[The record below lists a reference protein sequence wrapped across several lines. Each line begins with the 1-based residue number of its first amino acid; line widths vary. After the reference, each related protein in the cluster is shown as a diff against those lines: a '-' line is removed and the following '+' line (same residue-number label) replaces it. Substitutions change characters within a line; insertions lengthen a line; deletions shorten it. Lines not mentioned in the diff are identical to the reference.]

1 MVFSR
6 AWYIILS
13 VSLAAAVFL
22 LYLATAVSNRN
33 AEHASGKLLTA
44 TSRSVYWYLT
54 DDARRRASA
63 LIELSVDSDI
73 QAGLSK
79 ANGAASLKTL
89 DQGLRDKVA
98 QKLAAFRSKHDQA
111 GGLRFYALWAVDRQ
125 GRVVASENYAD
136 GTDSEHFEMGGYPIV
151 ADAIHGWIR
160 DDTWVLNDQIS
171 RIVAHPV
178 ETVVGG
184 EPVGAIVASSRI
196 DGRFAQGISDST
208 GAAVA
213 FYAGGTTKD
222 TGAPKGFNKSL
233 LEVTSKDLD
242 EVEADVDYQ
251 KKGRTTPRVLRRNVG
266 TDVGVVFA
274 RMPGEAWDQ
283 GAGYVVGHRHARLS
297 DPLEFRK
304 LATDSDNKSVPLIF
318 IILAAIGAALLGLF
332 FSLLE
337 HTLPLRSFRRA
348 IKELADKQSK
358 VDVLKPTTFRGA
370 YKRLA
375 ANVNDALD
383 KAASAAG
390 VERGPADLESVLGP
404 LPAKPQMS
412 AFAVPEPG
420 SAARDRPPT
429 KKPKPSTEPEPPK
442 ADEDRLKGQVAAA
455 NTPHDPAGDDPAGDD
470 PAGHDPAG
478 VQDEASVSSK
488 PPATA
493 SPPSP
498 PRKKAS
504 PSNPPAKPQDEETR
518 WRQVYADFVALKK
531 QLDESTARLSYEKF
545 RGTLQR
551 NKDALIARHGCTR
564 VKFRVYEKQ
573 GRAALKASPVM
584 DE

>member
-13 VSLAAAVFL
+13 VSLAAAVFM

-79 ANGAASLKTL
+79 ANGADSLKKV

-111 GGLRFYALWAVDRQ
+111 GGLRFHALWAVDRQ

-160 DDTWVLNDQIS
+160 DDTWVLNDQIN

-196 DGRFAQGISDST
+196 DARFAQRISDST

-222 TGAPKGFNKSL
+222 TGAPKGFSKSL
-233 LEVTSKDLD
+233 LEVTSKDLA

-318 IILAAIGAALLGLF
+318 IILAAVGAALLGLF
-332 FSLLE
+332 FSLVE
-337 HTLPLRSFRRA
+337 HTLPLRGFRGA
-348 IKELADKQSK
+348 IKELADKHSK

-390 VERGPADLESVLGP
+390 IERGPADLESVLGP

-412 AFAVPEPG
+412 AFAVPESGLGP
-420 SAARDRPPT
+420 RD
-429 KKPKPSTEPEPPK
+429 KPSKKAELPTTPESPNEDDDLLK
-442 ADEDRLKGQVAAA
+442 TQLAGAQTADVAADV
-455 NTPHDPAGDDPAGDD
+455 P
-470 PAGHDPAG
+470 
-478 VQDEASVSSK
+478 DEGSVSSK
-488 PPATA
+488 PPVTG
-493 SPPSP
+493 SPPAP
-498 PRKKAS
+498 PRKKAPLS
-504 PSNPPAKPQDEETR
+504 DAPADPADEETR

-531 QLDESTARLSYEKF
+531 QLGESTDRLNYKKF

-551 NKDALIARHGCTR
+551 NKDALIARHNCTR
-564 VKFRVYEKQ
+564 VKFRVYEKK
-573 GRAALKASPVM
+573 GRAAL
-584 DE
+584 